1 MPGAVVER
9 GERVTFRTV
18 ERDDTEFLQ
27 RATTDPRIRFPL
39 GTFRHKNR
47 AQRREQLEAHAE
59 NDEVYAFVV
68 CLDGEDESEA
78 AADPASGET
87 ASHDATAGHPDEG
100 ETTRIGAVKVH
111 GVDGDR
117 AFLSYW
123 LLPAYHGEG
132 YGGEAAALA
141 VDYTF
146 RTTSVHGM
154 SAGAYD
160 FNEASRG
167 LLESLGCEEDVHVRE
182 TNFVDGEYHDAYTY
196 SLLRR
201 EWAD

>member
-1 MPGAVVER
+1 MPGPVVER
-9 GERVTFRTV
+9 GDRVTFRTV
-18 ERDDTEFLQ
+18 ERDDAEFLQ

-39 GTFRHKNR
+39 GRVRHKNR
-47 AQRREQLEAHAE
+47 EQQLEQLQERTE
-59 NDEVYAFVV
+59 RDGEYAFVV
-68 CLDGEDESEA
+68 CLDGELA
-78 AADPASGET
+78 P
-87 ASHDATAGHPDEG
+87 AGHPDG
-100 ETTRIGAVKVH
+100 ETTPIGAVMVH

-123 LLPAYHGEG
+123 LLPEYHGAG
-132 YGGEAAALA
+132 YGGEAATLA

-146 RTTSVHGM
+146 RTTSVHAV

-160 FNEASRG
+160 FNDESRG
-167 LLESLGCEEDVHVRE
+167 LLESLGFSEDVRE
-182 TNFVDGEYHDAYTY
+182 RSVHRVDGEYPDTYTY